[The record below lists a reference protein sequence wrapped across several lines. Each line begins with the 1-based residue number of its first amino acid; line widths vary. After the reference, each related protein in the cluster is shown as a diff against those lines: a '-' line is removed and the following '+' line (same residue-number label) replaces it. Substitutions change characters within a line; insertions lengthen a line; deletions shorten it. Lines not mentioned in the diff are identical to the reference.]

1 MTAHDHARFARLVEI
16 IRELLEQK
24 QRTPSMFHRPQAG

>member
-1 MTAHDHARFARLVEI
+1 MTAHECARFARLVEI

-24 QRTPSMFHRPQAG
+24 QRTPPMFHRRQAG